1 MANHK
6 VKDLGLSPVLNYEY
20 PRVARASLTV
30 QWVKN
35 PLAVQEIREM
45 WVRSLDQEDPL
56 EWKMAIHLSIL
67 AWEIPWTEEGCSGLV
82 GCSPWGHKESDWAQ
96 THARADARTCAHTH
110 IHTHTLEWLRSDMLE
125 TEFLVY
131 VTWKFQVILKRH
143 RSIHLSASESKMLAP
158 RHFGWKSYPW
168 KGIMTLK
175 HKEPKVK
182 QQRRNP
188 AKSEHLCLKGHHQ
201 EGEDNPQNGRKTEN
215 NPSPGRRTRTG
226 VSPRRTHGHQACE
239 DSQCL
244 TVGRCTSQP
253 PGWLQSQPESMCWE
267 AAEKLGTCVL
277 LAGTWPRQ
285 LWHSWM

>member
-168 KGIMTLK
+168 KGNTITNSIPC
-175 HKEPKVK
+175 HFSNGNEEVK
-182 QQRRNP
+182 LHMLSRLWNLALLLFWPFHYSLFWLTGHCQPLLQVGCVLRAGRQESP
-188 AKSEHLCLKGHHQ
+188 ANQHTNYR
-201 EGEDNPQNGRKTEN
+201 EGEKQLPFPVATPRARTSTYTE
-215 NPSPGRRTRTG
+215 TG
-226 VSPRRTHGHQACE
+226 STLE
-239 DSQCL
+239 MS
-244 TVGRCTSQP
+244 CTINVLS
-253 PGWLQSQPESMCWE
+253 SS
-267 AAEKLGTCVL
+267 EK
-277 LAGTWPRQ
+277 
-285 LWHSWM
+285 